1 MEGDA
6 HCETLAVTGH
16 RAPSSHHKARVMLP
30 VRLHT
35 WQVRLLAQEVRQW
48 VAQPLVSR
56 LGLAPSISKH
66 LNLDNLRQV
75 IMDNGERLRT
85 LFEMWDEDASG
96 TISAKEFRSALKTL
110 GFRASDD
117 HMNALFDKARQ
128 GQIGST
134 RVQGDAQGHRGLTQ
148 ERQGED
154 RARAQAARGEARARG
169 CRSAR
174 CGAECAV
181 RGSKEHD

>member
-85 LFEMWDEDASG
+85 LFEIWDEDASG

-110 GFRASDD
+110 GFRASDA
-117 HMNALFDKARQ
+117 HKVTNQVTTQ
-128 GQIGST
+128 GRAMLT
-134 RVQGDAQGHRGLTQ
+134 R
-148 ERQGED
+148 
-154 RARAQAARGEARARG
+154 
-169 CRSAR
+169 
-174 CGAECAV
+174 
-181 RGSKEHD
+181 

>member
-35 WQVRLLAQEVRQW
+35 WQVRLLAQGVRQW

-85 LFEMWDEDASG
+85 LFEV
-96 TISAKEFRSALKTL
+96 L
-110 GFRASDD
+110 G
-117 HMNALFDKARQ
+117 
-128 GQIGST
+128 
-134 RVQGDAQGHRGLTQ
+134 
-148 ERQGED
+148 
-154 RARAQAARGEARARG
+154 
-169 CRSAR
+169 
-174 CGAECAV
+174 
-181 RGSKEHD
+181 